1 MSRLATVRGLV
12 MLVAVGA
19 GVASAA
25 QNRQSNEISLW
36 YKLVKDYRQGR
47 AEPAIDALV
56 ALGPGATKGLVSSED
71 LGLPPEEMNAAALLE
86 TEAGFRAGSLTA
98 LSARLSNADLLLRRA
113 RKELVKQRRNTHDQD
128 ELSRRW
134 SVTVGR
140 KALWFSI
147 VGVADAMLKEACER
161 FPDDAPL
168 HLTYGLARET
178 EAFSVDH
185 LALSDVARFGPNLSS
200 SYQRTGAL
208 IQAREA
214 FEHAVALNPAL
225 AEARLRLGRVYVLQK
240 EDERAAPHLE
250 QARAVEAL
258 PAYRYLASLMLG
270 DVHARR
276 GSIETATELYL
287 GARRLMPNAQSSYV
301 AHAHALRTAGR
312 AGEATAVVTEMLDR
326 GVHDDDPWTFYPRG
340 LEFALTQFGPLR
352 ALVQDK

>member
-1 MSRLATVRGLV
+1 MSRFAAVRGL
-12 MLVAVGA
+12 AVLAALAVSTAFA
-19 GVASAA
+19 GQA
-25 QNRQSNEISLW
+25 RRSNDVSLW
-36 YKLVKDYRQGR
+36 YKLVKDYQQGR

-56 ALGPGATKGLVSSED
+56 ALPPSATKGLAASED
-71 LGLPPEEMNAAALLE
+71 LGLFPEAMNAAALLE
-86 TEAGFRAGSLTA
+86 TEAGFRTGSLPA

-113 RKELVKQRRNTHDQD
+113 RKELMKQRRNTHDQD
-128 ELSRRW
+128 ELIRRW
-134 SVTVGR
+134 SLTVGR
-140 KALWFSI
+140 KALWLSI
-147 VGVADAMLKEACER
+147 VGVADAMLKEACVT
-161 FPDDAPL
+161 FPDDAAL

-185 LALSDVARFGPNLSS
+185 LATSDVARFGPNLSP

-214 FEHAVALNPAL
+214 LERAVALDPAL

-240 EDERAAPHLE
+240 DDERAAPHLE

-276 GSIETATELYL
+276 GSIDTATELYL
-287 GARRLMPNAQSSYV
+287 GARRLIPNAQSSYV
-301 AHAHALRTAGR
+301 AHAHALRTADR
-312 AGEATAVVTEMLDR
+312 ASEATAVITEMLDR

>member
-1 MSRLATVRGLV
+1 MSRLATVRIL
-12 MLVAVGA
+12 LILALA
-19 GVASAA
+19 ASAA
-25 QNRQSNEISLW
+25 FAGQDRRSNEVSLW
-36 YKLVKDYRQGR
+36 YKLVQDYRQGR
-47 AEPAIDALV
+47 SEPAIDALV
-56 ALGPGATKGLVSSED
+56 ALSPNATKGLVSSED

-113 RKELVKQRRNTHDQD
+113 RKELMRQRRNTRHQD
-128 ELSRRW
+128 ELNRLW
-134 SVTVGR
+134 SLTVGR
-140 KALWFSI
+140 KALWLSI
-147 VGVADAMLKEACER
+147 VGVADAMLKEACAT
-161 FPDDAPL
+161 FPDDAAL
-168 HLTYGLARET
+168 HLTYGIARET

-185 LALSDVARFGPNLSS
+185 LAIGDVARFGPNLSP

-240 EDERAAPHLE
+240 DDARAAPHLE

-312 AGEATAVVTEMLDR
+312 ASEATAVVAEMLGR
-326 GVHDDDPWTFYPRG
+326 GVHDDDPWMFYPRG
-340 LEFALTQFGPLR
+340 LELALTQLGPLR